1 MTTFL
6 HRADI
11 TALLRDMCSLGYLE
25 SEGYGRGT
33 KYHLPQNGKTSSLES
48 NLGSNLGSNLISKT
62 RKKRMSRDELYGVII
77 DACEEWISLEDIARA
92 VDRKPDYLLNEII
105 PLMLKN
111 GLIVRMFPES
121 PRNPYQKYK
130 RK

>member
-1 MTTFL
+1 MKKIVLIDGNNLVF
-6 HRADI
+6 RSYYA
-11 TALLRDMCSLGYLE
+11 TAYSGVIMR
-25 SEGYGRGT
+25 
-33 KYHLPQNGKTSSLES
+33 N
-48 NLGSNLGSNLISKT
+48 SKGFPT
-62 RKKRMSRDELYGVII
+62 NELYGFII

-111 GLIVRMFPES
+111 GLLVRMFPES